1 VINQNAWYQRWN
13 AIKVIRG
20 RYSQVTLEHLGIY
33 VTIAIALVMSTLAI
47 HNTLRFT
54 ERNVVF
60 VARQPLFL
68 PIFICTV
75 LVSLY
80 LGAIASVSVSRE
92 RDRKTLEALMYGPVD
107 ESAFL
112 LGIFLAHVQIFL
124 VALAFLFIWS
134 NLAVWLLNLGISLE
148 VYSVFFVSVVMA
160 SAIVAFGLL
169 TAVWGDKTRTAL
181 VIFILILLFL
191 TGVQIADQIVS
202 NMVVSSNPTSNDPI
216 LIIRNALAIV
226 TRLVQWLSPYA
237 QLIQA
242 MDAVANQSW
251 IGFITNLGVLVIQTF
266 VLLFGSVKLLTIKG
280 ARG

>member
-1 VINQNAWYQRWN
+1 MINRNTWFQRWH

-33 VTIAIALVMSTLAI
+33 ITIAIALVISTLAI

-54 ERNVVF
+54 EQNVVF

-112 LGIFLAHVQIFL
+112 LGIFLAHLQIFL
-124 VALAFLFIWS
+124 VGLAFLFIWS
-134 NLAVWLLNLGISLE
+134 NLAIWLLNLGFSIE
-148 VYSVFFVSVVMA
+148 IYSVFLASMVMA
-160 SAIVAFGLL
+160 SAIIAFGLL

-191 TGVQIADQIVS
+191 TGVQVADQIVS
-202 NMVVSSNPTSNDPI
+202 NIVVSSNPTSNDPI
-216 LIIRNALAIV
+216 LIIRNAMAIV

-242 MDAVANQSW
+242 MDAMANQSL
-251 IGFITNLGVLVIQTF
+251 IGLLGNLGVLLAQTF
-266 VLLFGSVKLLTIKG
+266 ILLFGSVKLLSIKG